1 MTESSIAEQTS
12 SAGVRADV
20 ETVFAAVDRQDAAA
34 FAAAFAPDGVFVF
47 GNAEPVV
54 GRAAIA
60 AAVSAFF
67 GALRGLQHEIVDV
80 WQLGDTVITR
90 LTVTYERHNGTAVT
104 LPAATIWRG
113 CRGAITDYRIYADLE
128 PLFAG
133 SD

>member
-1 MTESSIAEQTS
+1 MVEQLP
-12 SAGVRADV
+12 SADARADV

-47 GNAEPVV
+47 GNAEPVT

-67 GALRGLQHEIVDV
+67 DSVRGLQHEIVDV
-80 WQLGDTVITR
+80 WQAGDTVVTR
-90 LTVTYERHNGTAVT
+90 LMVTYARHDGTDVT

-113 CRGAITDYRIYADLE
+113 RHGAIGDYRIYADLG
-128 PLFAG
+128 PLFVG